1 MKTNLSSHLKGCVIY
16 VLSMQS
22 TFFGY
27 PENTLT
33 FIACGSTYTQSITS
47 QKVGKFNERLF
58 MGFLKEDLFYFFS
71 KIIFQ
76 NFFFFFFFKI

>member
-1 MKTNLSSHLKGCVIY
+1 MRYILKTNLSSHLKGCVIY

-27 PENTLT
+27 PENTST

-47 QKVGKFNERLF
+47 QKVGKFKWLWNPE
-58 MGFLKEDLFYFFS
+58 LKILYEKLNS
-71 KIIFQ
+71 NK
-76 NFFFFFFFKI
+76 